1 MRAVQ
6 EIVMLQFHVVAFT
19 KKVWS
24 IRALLLHVPHHP
36 FRQKE
41 KKLNA
46 KELFLP
52 PANEVAAR

>member
-24 IRALLLHVPHHP
+24 IRAL
-36 FRQKE
+36 
-41 KKLNA
+41 NA
-46 KELFLP
+46 KELFLSDGFLVG
-52 PANEVAAR
+52 AS